1 MPDKYIDLL
10 TDFGFKKIFGEEA
23 NKELLIDFL
32 NSLLEKEK
40 GKITEITY
48 LKTEKLGMSQL
59 DRKAIYDIYCESQT
73 GEKFIV
79 ELQKAE
85 QGFFKERSIYYAT
98 FPIQEQAIKGDW
110 DFRINSV
117 YTIAIMDFI
126 MEKENKNYIHRVKLI
141 NEETKE
147 IFSDKLNFIYLEIPK
162 FNKTEAELESHF
174 DKWIYIIKNLAKLEN
189 ISEKLQERIFKEV
202 FELSEIA
209 KYDRPNR
216 QIYEDSLKAKRDWKN
231 SLDTSFDK
239 GKQKGLEEGIQK
251 GKTEGLKE
259 GKLKI
264 AKNMHSLKLDLEVIM
279 QVTGLSQQ
287 EIGEY

>member
-23 NKELLIDFL
+23 HKELLMDFL
-32 NSLLEKEK
+32 NSLLEEEK
-40 GKITEITY
+40 GKIINLTY

-85 QGFFKERSIYYAT
+85 QAFFKERSIYYST

-110 DFRINSV
+110 DFKFNAV

-126 MEKENKNYIHRVKLI
+126 MEKESTNYIHRVKLMDI
-141 NEETKE
+141 ETKE
-147 IFSDKLNFIYLEIPK
+147 IFSNKLNFIYLEIPK
-162 FNKTEAELESHF
+162 FNKQKAELENHF
-174 DKWIYIIKNLAKLEN
+174 EKWIYIIKNLAKLEN
-189 ISEKLQERIFKEV
+189 IPPELQEKIFKEV
-202 FELSEIA
+202 FEMSEIA
-209 KYDRPNR
+209 KYNRPSR
-216 QIYEDSLKAKRDWKN
+216 QVYEDSLKAKRDWKN

-239 GKQKGLEEGIQK
+239 GIEK
-251 GKTEGLKE
+251 GKLE
-259 GKLKI
+259 GKLEMARN
-264 AKNMHSLKLDLEVIM
+264 AKGMGLDTQSIIKL
-279 QVTGLSQQ
+279 TGLSQK
-287 EIGEY
+287 EIEKL